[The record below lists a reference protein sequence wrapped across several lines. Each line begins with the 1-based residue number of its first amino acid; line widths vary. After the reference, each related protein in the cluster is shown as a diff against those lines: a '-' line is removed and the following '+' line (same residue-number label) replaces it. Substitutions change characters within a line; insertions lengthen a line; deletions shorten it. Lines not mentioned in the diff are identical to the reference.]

1 MKRGSSKCPLNLSDP
16 GEVYNFFLSTIKEHI
31 RSWEYFVDWQKVF
44 KNIEELEAAL
54 NLLNCVVGKED
65 PTKSLRKLISEYPV
79 VVKALPILLAVRETK
94 FSVLIDKNTFKYE
107 EFDFSKKELTRK
119 DIQKIC
125 EAFEDSGLAELFR
138 RKIKSV
144 PDYVLGV
151 EVGLD
156 SNARKNRG
164 GKLMESI
171 CEFFIKS
178 LSGEMGFSFLKQAK
192 VSDIERNFGIIIDS
206 GEVDRTVDF
215 AIFYNHRLF
224 LIEVNFYSTSGS
236 KLKATAG
243 EYREMAKFWRS
254 QGAEFVW
261 ITDGKGWLD
270 SKSAIKEYIDDGFY
284 LLNLEMLKRGCLAE
298 ILNRGGV

>member
-1 MKRGSSKCPLNLSDP
+1 M
-16 GEVYNFFLSTIKEHI
+16 
-31 RSWEYFVDWQKVF
+31 F

-270 SKSAIKEYIDDGFY
+270 SKSVIKEYIDDGFY